1 MRYRS
6 LKILRA
12 RRIARKRKN
21 RAIRWMQYFIS
32 SIIIGLILMFA
43 ATSAE
48 AKNEYLGQNLRDC
61 YAGDITPWVEYR
73 QGGMDYIDRG
83 SSSHEDH
90 EYRVGV
96 NFRFKFGNTC
106 DKKFRKAQE
115 DRYEL
120 RHQIELLKICSKYKH
135 VEMGPELELV
145 AKKCRDM
152 KFLKKDDKR
161 ERTNDDLFDEIM
173 KQEHKKQMELK
184 ETNGLTK
191 E

>member
-1 MRYRS
+1 MRYRT

-12 RRIARKRKN
+12 RRNARRKRN
-21 RAIRWMQYFIS
+21 QAIRWMRYFLIS
-32 SIIIGLILMFA
+32 LIAILFIGAFA
-43 ATSAE
+43 SNAQ
-48 AKNEYLGQNLRDC
+48 AKNEYLGQNWRDC
-61 YAGDITPWVEYR
+61 YAGDITPYVEYR

-106 DKKFRKAQE
+106 DKKFKKAQE
-115 DRYEL
+115 ERYEL
-120 RHQIELLKICSKYKH
+120 RHQLELLKICRKYRSI
-135 VEMGPELELV
+135 EMGPELELV

-152 KFLKKDDKR
+152 NFLKKEEKRQRTDD
-161 ERTNDDLFDEIM
+161 NLFDAIM
-173 KQEHKKQMELK
+173 EQEHKKQMELK
-184 ETNGLTK
+184 DTNGLTK

>member
-1 MRYRS
+1 MRYRT

-12 RRIARKRKN
+12 RRLARKKRS
-21 RAIRWMQYFIS
+21 RTTRWMQYFIS
-32 SIIIGLILMFA
+32 SIIILLLIVFA
-43 ATSAE
+43 AASAH
-48 AKNEYLGQNLRDC
+48 AKNEYLGQNWRDC
-61 YAGDITPWVEYR
+61 YAGDITPYVEYR

-106 DKKFRKAQE
+106 DKKFKKAQE
-115 DRYEL
+115 ERYEL
-120 RHQIELLKICSKYKH
+120 RHQIELLKICRKYKH

-152 KFLKKDDKR
+152 KFLKKEDKR
-161 ERTNDDLFDEIM
+161 KRTDDDLFDAIM

>member
-1 MRYRS
+1 MRYQS
-6 LKILRA
+6 LKILKA
-12 RRIARKRKN
+12 RRIARRKRN
-21 RAIRWMQYFIS
+21 RATRWMQYFIS
-32 SIIIGLILMFA
+32 SIIILLLVVFA
-43 ATSAE
+43 VTSAE
-48 AKNEYLGQNLRDC
+48 AKNEYLGQNWRDC
-61 YAGDITPWVEYR
+61 YAGDITPYVEYR

-106 DKKFRKAQE
+106 DKKFKKAQE

-120 RHQIELLKICSKYKH
+120 RQQIELLKICRKYRNI
-135 VEMGPELELV
+135 EMGPELELV

-152 KFLKKDDKR
+152 NFLKKEDKR
-161 ERTNDDLFDEIM
+161 ERTNDNLFDEIM
-173 KQEHKKQMELK
+173 KQEHKKQMQLK
-184 ETNGLTK
+184 DTNGLTK

>member
-1 MRYRS
+1 MRYKT

-12 RRIARKRKN
+12 RRNARRKRN
-21 RAIRWMQYFIS
+21 QAIRWMRYFIIS
-32 SIIIGLILMFA
+32 LIAILFIGAFA
-43 ATSAE
+43 SQAQ
-48 AKNEYLGQNLRDC
+48 AKNEYLGQNWRDC
-61 YAGDITPWVEYR
+61 YAGDITPYVEYR
-73 QGGMDYIDRG
+73 QGGMEYIDRG

-106 DKKFRKAQE
+106 DKKFKKAQE
-115 DRYEL
+115 ERYEL
-120 RHQIELLKICSKYKH
+120 RHQIELLKICRKYKH

-161 ERTNDDLFDEIM
+161 KRTDDDLFDEIM

-184 ETNGLTK
+184 KNGS

>member
-1 MRYRS
+1 MRYQS
-6 LKILRA
+6 LKILKARKIA
-12 RRIARKRKN
+12 RRKRN
-21 RAIRWMQYFIS
+21 RATRWMQYFIS
-32 SIIIGLILMFA
+32 SIIILLLVVFA

-48 AKNEYLGQNLRDC
+48 AKNEYLGQNWRDC
-61 YAGDITPWVEYR
+61 YAGDITPYVEYR
-73 QGGMDYIDRG
+73 QGGTEYIDRG
-83 SSSHEDH
+83 SSTHDDH

-106 DKKFRKAQE
+106 DKKFKKQQA

-120 RHQIELLKICSKYKH
+120 EQQLELLKICRKYRN

-152 KFLKKDDKR
+152 KFLKKEEKRKRTDD
-161 ERTNDDLFDEIM
+161 NLFDEIM

>member
-1 MRYRS
+1 MRYRT
-6 LKILRA
+6 LKILKA
-12 RRIARKRKN
+12 RRRAKEKRN
-21 RAIRWMQYFIS
+21 SLIRWMRY
-32 SIIIGLILMFA
+32 LI
-43 ATSAE
+43 TSLIAILFTVAYCSQVN
-48 AKNEYLGQNLRDC
+48 AKNEYLGQNWRDC

-96 NFRFKFGNTC
+96 NFRFKFGHTC
-106 DKKFRKAQE
+106 DKKFKEAQE

-120 RHQIELLKICSKYKH
+120 RQQIELLKICRKYRN

-152 KFLKKDDKR
+152 NFLKKEEKR
-161 ERTNDDLFDEIM
+161 QRTNDNLFDAIM
-173 KQEHKKQMELK
+173 EQEHKKQMELK
-184 ETNGLTK
+184 KNGS

>member
-1 MRYRS
+1 MRYQS
-6 LKILRA
+6 LKILKARKIA
-12 RRIARKRKN
+12 RRKRN
-21 RAIRWMQYFIS
+21 RATRWMQYFIS
-32 SIIIGLILMFA
+32 SIIILLLVVFA
-43 ATSAE
+43 VTSAE
-48 AKNEYLGQNLRDC
+48 AKNEYLGQNWRDC
-61 YAGDITPWVEYR
+61 YAGDITPYVEYR
-73 QGGMDYIDRG
+73 QGGTEYIDRG
-83 SSSHEDH
+83 SSTHDDH

-106 DKKFRKAQE
+106 DKKFKKQQA

-120 RHQIELLKICSKYKH
+120 EQQLELLKICRKYRN

-152 KFLKKDDKR
+152 KFLKKEEKRKRTDD
-161 ERTNDDLFDEIM
+161 NLFDEIM

>member
-1 MRYRS
+1 MKYRT

-12 RRIARKRKN
+12 RRNARRKRSQ
-21 RAIRWMQYFIS
+21 ATRWMKYLIS
-32 SIIIGLILMFA
+32 SLIIGVLFLVA
-43 ATSAE
+43 SASAQ
-48 AKNEYLGQNLRDC
+48 AKNEYLGQNWRDC

-90 EYRVGV
+90 EYRVGI
-96 NFRFKFGNTC
+96 NFRYKFGNTC
-106 DKKFRKAQE
+106 DKKFKKAQE
-115 DRYEL
+115 ERYEL
-120 RHQIELLKICSKYKH
+120 RHQIELLKICRKYRN

-152 KFLKKDDKR
+152 NFLKKEEKR
-161 ERTNDDLFDEIM
+161 QRTNDNLFDAIM
-173 KQEHKKQMELK
+173 EQEHKKQMELK
-184 ETNGLTK
+184 KNGS

>member
-1 MRYRS
+1 MRYRT
-6 LKILRA
+6 LKILKA
-12 RRIARKRKN
+12 RRSARKK
-21 RAIRWMQYFIS
+21 RAKEIRWMKYLVS
-32 SIIIGLILMFA
+32 SLIITLLWL
-43 ATSAE
+43 ATCTQVS
-48 AKNEYLGQNLRDC
+48 AKNEYLGQNWRDC
-61 YAGDITPWVEYR
+61 HAGEITPWVEYR

-120 RHQIELLKICSKYKH
+120 RHQIELLKICRKYRN

-152 KFLKKDDKR
+152 NFLKKEDKR
-161 ERTNDDLFDEIM
+161 QRTDDDLFNEIM

-184 ETNGLTK
+184 DENGLTK

>member
-1 MRYRS
+1 MRYNS

-12 RRIARKRKN
+12 RRIVRKRRNK
-21 RAIRWMQYFIS
+21 AIRWMQYFIS
-32 SIIIGLILMFA
+32 SIIILLLLMFA
-43 ATSAE
+43 ATSAQ
-48 AKNEYLGQNLRDC
+48 AKNEYLGQNWRDC
-61 YAGDITPWVEYR
+61 YAGDITPYVEYR
-73 QGGMDYIDRG
+73 QGGTEYIDRG
-83 SSSHEDH
+83 SSTHDDH

-106 DKKFRKAQE
+106 DKKFKKQQA

-120 RHQIELLKICSKYKH
+120 EQQLELLKICRKYRN

-152 KFLKKDDKR
+152 KFLKKEEKRKRTDD
-161 ERTNDDLFDEIM
+161 NLFDAIM
-173 KQEHKKQMELK
+173 EQEHKKQMELK
-184 ETNGLTK
+184 KNGS

>member
-1 MRYRS
+1 MRYQT

-12 RRIARKRKN
+12 RSLARKKRN
-21 RAIRWMQYFIS
+21 RLIKWMKYFIS
-32 SIIIGLILMFA
+32 SLIVGVIFIVA
-43 ATSAE
+43 CASAQ
-48 AKNEYLGQNLRDC
+48 AKNEYLGQNWRDC
-61 YAGDITPWVEYR
+61 YAGDITPYVEYR

-106 DKKFRKAQE
+106 DKKFKKQQE
-115 DRYEL
+115 QRYEL
-120 RHQIELLKICSKYKH
+120 RHQLELLKICRKYRNI
-135 VEMGPELELV
+135 EMGPELELV

-152 KFLKKDDKR
+152 KFLKKEEKRQRTDD
-161 ERTNDDLFDEIM
+161 NLFDEIM

-184 ETNGLTK
+184 KNGSTEK
-191 E
+191 

>member
-1 MRYRS
+1 MRYRV

-12 RRIARKRKN
+12 RSIARRKRNKL
-21 RAIRWMQYFIS
+21 IKWMRYFILF
-32 SIIIGLILMFA
+32 LIVILFVGAFA
-43 ATSAE
+43 SQAQ
-48 AKNEYLGQNLRDC
+48 AKNEYLGQNWRDC
-61 YAGDITPWVEYR
+61 HAGEITPWVEYR

-120 RHQIELLKICSKYKH
+120 RHQIELLKICRKYKH

-161 ERTNDDLFDEIM
+161 QRTNDDLFDAIM

>member
-1 MRYRS
+1 MKYRT

-12 RRIARKRKN
+12 RRNARRKRSQ
-21 RAIRWMQYFIS
+21 ATRWMKYLIS
-32 SIIIGLILMFA
+32 SLIIGVLFLVA
-43 ATSAE
+43 CASAQ
-48 AKNEYLGQNLRDC
+48 AKNEYLGQNWRDC
-61 YAGDITPWVEYR
+61 YAGDITPYVEYR

-106 DKKFRKAQE
+106 DKKFKKAQE
-115 DRYEL
+115 ERYEL
-120 RHQIELLKICSKYKH
+120 RHQIELLKICRKYRN

-152 KFLKKDDKR
+152 NFLKKEEKRQRTDD
-161 ERTNDDLFDEIM
+161 NLFDAIM
-173 KQEHKKQMELK
+173 EQEHKKQMELK
-184 ETNGLTK
+184 DTNGLTK

>member
-1 MRYRS
+1 MRYKT

-12 RRIARKRKN
+12 RRNARRKRN
-21 RAIRWMQYFIS
+21 QAIRWMRYFLIS
-32 SIIIGLILMFA
+32 LIAILFIGAFA
-43 ATSAE
+43 SNAQ
-48 AKNEYLGQNLRDC
+48 AKNEYLGQNWRDC
-61 YAGDITPWVEYR
+61 YAGDITPYVEYR

-90 EYRVGV
+90 EYRVVV

-106 DKKFRKAQE
+106 DKKFKKQQE
-115 DRYEL
+115 ERYEL
-120 RHQIELLKICSKYKH
+120 RHQLELLKICRKYKH

-152 KFLKKDDKR
+152 KFLKKEEKR
-161 ERTNDDLFDEIM
+161 QRTNDNLFDEIM
-173 KQEHKKQMELK
+173 KQEHQKQMELK

>member
-1 MRYRS
+1 
-6 LKILRA
+6 
-12 RRIARKRKN
+12 
-21 RAIRWMQYFIS
+21 MQYFIS
-32 SIIIGLILMFA
+32 SLIILLLVVFA

-48 AKNEYLGQNLRDC
+48 AKNEYLGQNWRDC
-61 YAGDITPWVEYR
+61 YAGDITPYVEYR

-90 EYRVGV
+90 EYRGGV

-106 DKKFRKAQE
+106 DKKFKKAQE
-115 DRYEL
+115 ERYEL
-120 RHQIELLKICSKYKH
+120 RHQIELLKICRKYKH
-135 VEMGPELELV
+135 VEMGPQLELV

-161 ERTNDDLFDEIM
+161 KRTDDDLFDAIM

-184 ETNGLTK
+184 KNGS

>member
-1 MRYRS
+1 MRYQS
-6 LKILRA
+6 LKILKA
-12 RRIARKRKN
+12 RRIARRKRN
-21 RAIRWMQYFIS
+21 RATRWMQYFIS
-32 SIIIGLILMFA
+32 SIIILLLVVFA
-43 ATSAE
+43 VTSAE
-48 AKNEYLGQNLRDC
+48 AKNEYLGQNWRDC
-61 YAGDITPWVEYR
+61 YAGDITPYVEYR

-106 DKKFRKAQE
+106 DKKFKKAQE

-120 RHQIELLKICSKYKH
+120 RQQIELLKICRKYRNI
-135 VEMGPELELV
+135 EMGPELELV

-152 KFLKKDDKR
+152 NFLKKEDKR
-161 ERTNDDLFDEIM
+161 KRTNDNLFDEIM
-173 KQEHKKQMELK
+173 KQEHKKQMQLK
-184 ETNGLTK
+184 DTNGLTK

>member
-1 MRYRS
+1 MRYQT
-6 LKILRA
+6 LKLLKA
-12 RRIARKRKN
+12 RRIARKKRNKE
-21 RAIRWMQYFIS
+21 IKWMKYLVS
-32 SIIIGLILMFA
+32 SIIICLLVVFA
-43 ATSAE
+43 SQAK
-48 AKNEYLGQNLRDC
+48 AKNEYLGQNWRDC
-61 YAGDITPWVEYR
+61 YAGDITPYVEYR

-106 DKKFRKAQE
+106 DKKFKKAQE

-120 RHQIELLKICSKYKH
+120 RHQIELLKICRKYRN

-152 KFLKKDDKR
+152 NFLKKEDKR
-161 ERTNDDLFDEIM
+161 KRTDDDLFNEIM
-173 KQEHKKQMELK
+173 KIEHKKQMELK
-184 ETNGLTK
+184 KNGSTEK
-191 E
+191 